1 MSEIAL
7 VSSRKF
13 KLETAAKK
21 GNSNAKTA
29 LELSNNPNT
38 FLSTVQIGITLI
50 GILTGIFS
58 GEKLTKDLSETLLGI
73 SFLAPYANTLA
84 VIIIVIIL
92 TYFSIVFGELIPKR
106 IGLRYPE
113 TVASAVAKPMG
124 ILSSVAKPF
133 VWLLGVTNDFVLGIL
148 GIKEDKNGTITEEE
162 IKSIIQESTTHGEIQ
177 EIEQDILQR
186 VFDLGDRKAGELM
199 THRSGLIWFDIKDDI
214 FTIKQAVQKEPHSV
228 YLVADKSLDTL
239 VGIVSIKDLFPE
251 NLIPANF
258 KLSDYIK
265 KPLFVHENSPAYKV
279 LDQFKTSRVHI
290 AIVVD
295 EYGSMQGILTIND
308 VFEALVGDVIEYDQ
322 EEEFR
327 IIQREDNSW
336 LADGQIQYFELLAY
350 FQITDKPEPDGFT
363 TLAGLILHQLHH
375 IPVTGE
381 KLVWNNF
388 EFEIVDMDDR
398 RIDKVLIK
406 RI

>member
-21 GNSNAKTA
+21 GNSNAKKA
-29 LELSNNPNT
+29 LELSNKPNT

-58 GEKLTKDLSETLLGI
+58 GDRLTDDLKNT
-73 SFLAPYANTLA
+73 FLTVPFLVPYAESLA
-84 VIIIVIIL
+84 VLSIVIIL

-106 IGLRYPE
+106 IGLSSPE
-113 TVASAVAKPMG
+113 TIASAVAKPMS
-124 ILSSVAKPF
+124 IISTITKPF
-133 VWLLGVTNDFVLGIL
+133 IWLLGITNDFVLGL
-148 GIKEDKNGTITEEE
+148 FGIKDKKEGSITEEE
-162 IKSIIQESTTHGEIQ
+162 IKSIIQESSISGEIQ
-177 EIEQDILQR
+177 EIEHDIVKR
-186 VFDLGDRKAGELM
+186 VFNLGDRKAGELM
-199 THRSGLIWFDIKDDI
+199 THRSGLIWFDIKDDLA
-214 FTIKQAVQKEPHSV
+214 TIKRTIENEPHSV
-228 YLVADKSLDTL
+228 YLVANKSLDKIEGT
-239 VGIVSIKDLFPE
+239 VSIKDMFPK
-251 NLIPANF
+251 NLIPAQF
-258 KLSDYIK
+258 KLTDYIK

-279 LDQFKTSRVHI
+279 LEQFKTSRVHI

-295 EYGSMQGILTIND
+295 EYGSIQGIITIND

-322 EEEFR
+322 EEFK
-327 IIQREDNSW
+327 IIQREENSW
-336 LADGQIQYFELLAY
+336 LADGQIQYFELLD
-350 FQITDKPEPDGFT
+350 FFEVDDKQEPEGFN

-381 KLVWNNF
+381 KVKWKDF
-388 EFEIVDMDDR
+388 EFEIADMDER